1 MPTYLLDGDSEAR
14 ISAAPLSVILGTT
27 GNQAAFLLEAASDSE
42 LPVITPKPGM
52 LVLPRI
58 SGRTALRVRPVGAQ
72 AFPEGSVVS
81 LTITLNNQSDPD
93 PERIVVSQ
101 VDVSGLSHRDLV
113 ILEPLDG
120 FISARSSLARFDT
133 ALGDLAL
140 QARVA
145 TRELLGVEHV
155 DATSAINV
163 VVAIDASA
171 SMLGLTRDGFVSAIV
186 DVLVGVSQVVSPGR
200 DVSAAIVTSSVRWI
214 ESASASGLSAAVRA
228 AQEETPLTTG
238 FRSAHPGLIG
248 RAPDQNTVTY
258 IVTDGV
264 PADYAALEVAD
275 TIDGEARHLVVLGD
289 ATSTALAHTPNV
301 NVTTFDTA
309 RLAGVDTADAL
320 DARTLRTLVTA
331 LLQGCFVPGTPY
343 AKKVAS

>member
-14 ISAAPLSVILGTT
+14 ISDAPLSVVLGTAA
-27 GNQAAFLLEAASDSE
+27 NQAAFLLEAVAEDA

-52 LVLPRI
+52 LVLPKL
-58 SGRTALRVRPVGAQ
+58 STRTALRVRPVGAQ
-72 AFPEGSVVS
+72 VFPENSVVS
-81 LTITLNNQSDPD
+81 LTVTLNNQSDPD

-113 ILEPLDG
+113 ILEPVDG
-120 FISARSSLARFDT
+120 YIQARSSLATFDT
-133 ALGDLAL
+133 TLGDLAL

-145 TRELLGVEHV
+145 TRELLGTEHV
-155 DATSAINV
+155 DGTSAINV

-171 SMLGLTRDGFVSAIV
+171 SMLTLTRDGLVSAVV

-200 DVSAAIVTSSVRWI
+200 DVSAAIVTSSVRWV
-214 ESASASGLSAAVRA
+214 ESATASGLSAAVRQ

-238 FRSAHPGLIG
+238 FRSAHPALIG

-275 TIDGEARHLVVLGD
+275 TIDGEARHLVILGD

-301 NVTTFDTA
+301 TVTTLDIA
-309 RLAGVDTADAL
+309 RFAGVEVTDAL
-320 DARTLRTLVTA
+320 DSRALRTLVTA
-331 LLQGCFVPGTPY
+331 LLQGCFVPGTQF
-343 AKKVAS
+343 AKRVAS